1 MKDSLLKRAFSIQ
14 EGETGRV
21 GLLLIMS
28 FFMGAFLATFSVAA
42 QTRFLGMA
50 DGGDRLP
57 EAFVLSGVFALFA
70 TLAYNFLQTRIPFR
84 ILAIASLSTITLVTA
99 FIEFG
104 HNYTDLDEV
113 TLNFF
118 SYAQVAPFTLVT
130 LLVFW
135 GTFNRLFNVKQSK
148 RLLGSVDQGALL
160 ASLISFFTIP
170 LVLQIKGFELDYL
183 FTGSLIGII
192 SFTILFIILSNSY
205 ADQSWSL
212 RKEKE
217 LNQKLSIGAFFGNKF
232 VLFLSL
238 FIIASMT
245 TLTFVDFSFLNASTQ
260 FFDPKVKGEDALPSF
275 LAYFEATVVIFSFL
289 FQTFAA
295 DKVIADYGLR
305 TSVLV
310 NPILIGL
317 FTVVALSIG
326 LAFGYTIESSSFV
339 IFFIMVAMSKLFVL
353 SVKES
358 LDEPSFKLYLLP
370 IDTNIK
376 LDVQTKLEGVVTGL
390 ATLIAGGLILLIQQT
405 DLTDLIYMTIF
416 AIPLILGWYFVA
428 SKLYAIYR
436 ETLQSTLVKNKAKV
450 EHKIER
456 EYTVDR
462 VLEKEVNSTAED
474 KVIYGLKLMEKL
486 EPTLFENAVIR
497 LTDSEYP
504 KVKSFAVEKIQEL
517 GVDKETIKNPD
528 IRNLAKSAQG
538 EAEDSDLLSISPDR
552 LMKLSKSVKPAD
564 RILAAKLLRKLIS
577 QRTIF
582 ILLEL
587 LRDVSLQVRT
597 EALIT
602 ARKVKRQETWSVLI
616 ELLSSPSYGHEAA
629 AALIEAGEA
638 ALPTLET
645 AFHKSGQTDLVMLR
659 IVQIM
664 GRIGGDEALALLWKK
679 ADYPDKRIVKQILYS
694 LRYINYRAAGRQ
706 RQEVTDLL
714 ETELGKTIWNLAA
727 LNELPADEPEY
738 NLLRDALREEI
749 RSNFDHVTM
758 LLSILYDP
766 EAVQLVRE
774 NIESGDPNGIA
785 YALELMDLFVEKDLK
800 PKLFPLFD
808 DIPVEQKLEQLQ
820 IYFPRESY
828 NPIQVINYILN
839 RDFNMNNRWTKV
851 CAVYVSAYLKDFRVS
866 RGLIAQMFNQ
876 DKMLQ
881 ETAAWV
887 IYNKDKNVYKV
898 ISERL
903 PVRDKKFLDSSIE
916 NNQLLDGLDDGFF
929 LGIEMVLFLKQLPE
943 FKNINGVL
951 LADLFDKISPID
963 LNEGQK
969 LTFDAK
975 EQSMPII
982 IVALGAIKL
991 KNDDSVIRTLKAGNV
1006 YGDIFQN
1013 GLAVPAKSMEATE
1026 RSIVFKINLADFYF
1040 VMANHHEL
1048 VEGIIKNITNTQ
1060 AKVTMPD
1067 LEL

>member
-1 MKDSLLKRAFSIQ
+1 MKDNLLKRVFSIQ

-28 FFMGAFLATFSVAA
+28 FFMGAFLATFSVGA
-42 QTRFLGMA
+42 QTQFLRD
-50 DGGDRLP
+50 DGAQRLP
-57 EAFVLSGVFALFA
+57 EAFVLSGIFGLIA

-84 ILAIASLSTITLVTA
+84 ILAILSLLAITLITA

-104 HNYTDLDEV
+104 HTYVNLDEV
-113 TLNFF
+113 NLRFF
-118 SYAQVAPFTLVT
+118 AYAQIAPFTLVI

-160 ASLISFFTIP
+160 ASLISFFSIP
-170 LVLQIKGFELDYL
+170 IVLQIKGFEAVDL
-183 FTGSLIGII
+183 FTISLVAIVI
-192 SFTILFIILSNSY
+192 FTLLFAVLSNRF
-205 ADQSWSL
+205 ADVSWSL
-212 RKEKE
+212 KKEKE
-217 LNQKLSIGAFFGNKF
+217 LNQKLTLGAFFRNKY
-232 VLFLSL
+232 VLYLSL
-238 FIIASMT
+238 FIIASIVA
-245 TLTFVDFSFLNASTQ
+245 LTFVDYSFLNASVQ
-260 FFDPKVKGEDALPSF
+260 FFDPKVKGPDALPSF
-275 LAYFEATVVIFSFL
+275 LSYFEATVVIFSFL

-295 DKVIADYGLR
+295 DKVIADYGLK

-310 NPILIGL
+310 NPILIGI
-317 FTVVALSIG
+317 FTIVALVIG
-326 LAFGYTIESSSFV
+326 LSFGYTIESSSFI
-339 IFFIMVAMSKLFVL
+339 IFFIMIAMSKLFVL

-370 IDTNIK
+370 IETHIK

-390 ATLIAGGLILLIQQT
+390 AMLIAGGLILMIQRFN
-405 DLTDLIYMTIF
+405 LVDLIYMTIF

-436 ETLQSTLVKNKAKV
+436 ETLQTTLVKNKAKV
-450 EHKIER
+450 EHKIDR
-456 EYTVDR
+456 EYTVDK
-462 VLEKEVNSTAED
+462 VLEKEVNSSAED

-497 LTDSEYP
+497 LAESDYA
-504 KVKSFAVEKIQEL
+504 KVRSFAIEKIHEL
-517 GVDKETIKNPD
+517 GIDRETIKNPE

-538 EAEDSDLLSISPDR
+538 EAEDSDLLSIAPDK

-587 LRDVSLQVRT
+587 LRDVSVQVRH

-602 ARKVKRQETWSVLI
+602 ARKVKRPETWSVLI
-616 ELLSSPSYGHEAA
+616 ELLSSPSYGHDAA
-629 AALIEAGEA
+629 AALMEAGPA
-638 ALPTLET
+638 ALPVLET
-645 AFHKSGQTDLVMLR
+645 SFHKSGQTDLVMLR

-694 LRYINYRAAGRQ
+694 LRYINYRASGRQ
-706 RQEVTDLL
+706 AQEVTDLL

-727 LNELPADEPEY
+727 LNELPDEPEY
-738 NLLRDALREEI
+738 ALLRDAIREEI

-820 IYFPRESY
+820 VYFPRESY

-851 CAVYVSAYLKDFRVS
+851 CAVHVSAYLKDFRVS

-887 IYNKDKNVYKV
+887 IYNKDKNIYKV

-903 PVRDKKFLDSSIE
+903 PNRDKKFLDSSIE

-951 LADLFDKISPID
+951 LADLFDKISPLD
-963 LNEGQK
+963 LNAGQK

-975 EQSMPII
+975 DQDMPII
-982 IVALGAIKL
+982 IVALGEIKL
-991 KNDDSVIRTLKAGNV
+991 KDDDTVVKTLKAGSV

-1013 GLAVPAKSMEATE
+1013 GQAVAAKSIEATE

-1048 VEGIIKNITNTQ
+1048 VEGLIKNITNTQ
-1060 AKVTMPD
+1060 AKANVLNP
-1067 LEL
+1067 

>member
-42 QTRFLGMA
+42 QTKFLNDTGLHL
-50 DGGDRLP
+50 DLRENLSK
-57 EAFVLSGVFALFA
+57 AFVLSGLFGLFA
-70 TLAYNFLQTRIPFR
+70 TLIYNFLQTRIPFR
-84 ILAIASLSTITLVTA
+84 MLAILSLSTIIVITA
-99 FIEFG
+99 FVEFG
-104 HNYTDLDEV
+104 YQFIEMDAQGL
-113 TLNFF
+113 LFF
-118 SYAQVAPFTLVT
+118 SYAQIAPFSLIS

-135 GTFNRLFNVKQSK
+135 GAFNRLFNVKQTK

-160 ASLISFFTIP
+160 ASLISFFAIP
-170 LVLQIKGFELDYL
+170 IVLNYIEIDNL
-183 FTGSLIGII
+183 FTISLIAIIAFTI
-192 SFTILFIILSNSY
+192 SFIVLSGRF
-205 ADQSWSL
+205 ADVNWTL
-212 RKEKE
+212 RKERE
-217 LNQKLSIGAFFGNKF
+217 LNQKLTPGSFFKNKY

-238 FIIASMT
+238 FIIASMVA
-245 TLTFVDFSFLNASTQ
+245 LNFVDYSFLNVSTE
-260 FFDPKVKGEDALPSF
+260 FFKDKGEDALPNF

-310 NPILIGL
+310 NPILIGI
-317 FTVVALSIG
+317 FTLVALAIG
-326 LAFGYTIESSSFV
+326 LAFGYTSDSSSFI
-339 IFFIMVAMSKLFVL
+339 IFFIMIAMSKLFVL

-405 DLTDLIYMTIF
+405 DLTGLIYMTIF
-416 AIPLILGWYFVA
+416 AIPLILGWFFIA
-428 SKLYAIYR
+428 GKLYAIYR
-436 ETLQSTLVKNKAKV
+436 ETLQSTLIKNKAKV

-462 VLEKEVNSTAED
+462 VLEKEVNGTTED

-497 LTDSEYP
+497 LTESESP

-517 GVDKETIKNPD
+517 GVDKETIKNPE

-538 EAEDSDLLSISPDR
+538 EAEDSDLLSISPDK

-587 LRDVSLQVRT
+587 LRDVSQQVRH

-602 ARKVKRQETWSVLI
+602 ARKVKRPETWSVLI
-616 ELLSSPSYGHEAA
+616 ELLSSPNYGHDAA

-638 ALPTLET
+638 ALPVLET
-645 AFHKSGQTDLVMLR
+645 SFHKSGQTDLVMLR

-727 LNELPADEPEY
+727 LNELPADQPEY

-808 DIPVEQKLEQLQ
+808 DIPVEMKLEQLQ

-851 CAVYVSAYLKDFRVS
+851 CAVHVTAYLKDFRVS

-887 IYNKDKNVYKV
+887 IFNKDKNIYKV

-903 PVRDKKFLDSSIE
+903 PLRDKKFLDSSIE

-929 LGIEMVLFLKQLPE
+929 LGMEMVLFLKQLPE

-969 LTFDAK
+969 ISFDAK

-982 IVALGAIKL
+982 IVALGEVKL
-991 KNDDSVIRTLKAGNV
+991 KNDDSVIRTLKAGSV

-1013 GLAVPAKSMEATE
+1013 DLAVPAKSMEASE

-1048 VEGIIKNITNTQ
+1048 VEGLIKNITNTQ
-1060 AKVTMPD
+1060 TKATVSD

>member
-1 MKDSLLKRAFSIQ
+1 MKGSLLKKVFSIQ
-14 EGETGRV
+14 EGEEGRV

-42 QTRFLGMA
+42 QTQFLGLP
-50 DGGDRLP
+50 DGSQSLP
-57 EAFVLSGVFALFA
+57 EAFVLSGIFGLFA
-70 TLAYNFLQTRIPFR
+70 TLAYNFLQSRIPFR
-84 ILAIASLSTITLVTA
+84 LLAILSLLTITLVAA

-104 HNYTDLDEV
+104 HTYVNLDERS
-113 TLNFF
+113 LRFF
-118 SYAQVAPFTLVT
+118 AYAQIAPFTLVI
-130 LLVFW
+130 LLIFW

-160 ASLISFFTIP
+160 ASLISFFSIP
-170 LVLQIKGFELDYL
+170 LLLNVIEVEDL
-183 FTGSLIGII
+183 FTFSLFSIVI
-192 SFTILFIILSNSY
+192 FTILFIVLSGKF
-205 ADQSWSL
+205 ADESWSL

-217 LNQKLSIGAFFGNKF
+217 LNQKLTVGSFLTNKY

-238 FIIASMT
+238 FIIVSIVA
-245 TLTFVDFSFLNASTQ
+245 LTFVDYSFLNASTQ
-260 FFDPKVKGEDALPSF
+260 FFSDKGPEALPKF
-275 LAYFEATVVIFSFL
+275 LSYFEATVVIFSFL

-295 DKVIADYGLR
+295 DRVISDYGLR

-310 NPILIGL
+310 NPILIGI
-317 FTVVALSIG
+317 FTIVALAIG
-326 LAFGYTIESSSFV
+326 LSFGYTTESSSFI
-339 IFFIMVAMSKLFVL
+339 IFFIMIAMSKLFVL

-370 IDTNIK
+370 IETNIK

-390 ATLIAGGLILLIQQT
+390 ATLIAGGLILTIQKFN
-405 DLTDLIYMTIF
+405 LVDLIYMTIF
-416 AIPLILGWYFVA
+416 AIPLILVWYFVA
-428 SKLYAIYR
+428 SKLYGIYR
-436 ETLQSTLVKNKAKV
+436 ETLQTTLVKNKAKV
-450 EHKIER
+450 DHKIDR
-456 EYTVDR
+456 EYTVDK
-462 VLEKEVNSTAED
+462 VLEKEINSTAED

-497 LTDSEYP
+497 LTESEYP
-504 KVKSFAVEKIQEL
+504 KVRSFAVEKIQDL
-517 GVDKETIKNPD
+517 GIDKETIKNPE

-538 EAEDSDLLSISPDR
+538 EAEDSDLLSISPDK

-587 LRDVSLQVRT
+587 LRDVSAQVRH

-602 ARKVKRQETWSVLI
+602 ARKVKRPETWSVLI
-616 ELLSSPSYGHEAA
+616 ELLSSPAYGHDAA

-638 ALPTLET
+638 ALPVLET
-645 AFHKSGQTDLVMLR
+645 SFHKSGQTDLVMLR

-706 RQEVTDLL
+706 AREVTDLL

-727 LNELPADEPEY
+727 LNELPADQPEY

-916 NNQLLDGLDDGFF
+916 NNQMIDGLDDGFF

-951 LADLFDKISPID
+951 LADLFDKISPLD
-963 LNEGQK
+963 LNPGQK
-969 LTFDAK
+969 ITFDAK
-975 EQSMPII
+975 EQGMPII
-982 IVALGAIKL
+982 IVALGEVKL
-991 KNDDSVIRTLKAGNV
+991 KDDDTVIRTLKAGNV

-1013 GLAVPAKSMEATE
+1013 GQAIAAKGIEATE

-1048 VEGIIKNITNTQ
+1048 VEGLIKNITSTQ
-1060 AKVTMPD
+1060 AKAANVLNP
-1067 LEL
+1067 EL

>member
-1 MKDSLLKRAFSIQ
+1 MKDSLLKRVFSIQ

-28 FFMGAFLATFSVAA
+28 FFMGAFLATFSVGA
-42 QTRFLGMA
+42 QTEFLKDQNNA
-50 DGGDRLP
+50 QRLP
-57 EAFVLSGVFALFA
+57 EAFVLAGVFGLFA
-70 TLAYNFLQTRIPFR
+70 TLIYNFLQTRIPFR
-84 ILAIASLSTITLVTA
+84 ILAILSLSAITLITA

-104 HNYTDLDEV
+104 HTYVEIDPVNLK
-113 TLNFF
+113 FF
-118 SYAQVAPFTLVT
+118 SYAQIAPFTLVI

-160 ASLISFFTIP
+160 ASLISFFSIP
-170 LVLQIKGFELDYL
+170 LVLQIEGFDAVDL
-183 FTGSLIGII
+183 FTISLIAIVI
-192 SFTILFIILSNSY
+192 FTVLFIMLSNRF
-205 ADQSWSL
+205 ADESWSL
-212 RKEKE
+212 KKEKE
-217 LNQKLSIGAFFGNKF
+217 LNQKLTVGAFLSNKY

-238 FIIASMT
+238 FIIASIVA
-245 TLTFVDFSFLNASTQ
+245 LTFVDYSFLNASTQ
-260 FFDPKVKGEDALPSF
+260 FFDPKEKGVDALPSF
-275 LAYFEATVVIFSFL
+275 LSYFEATVVIFSFS

-310 NPILIGL
+310 NPILLGI
-317 FTVVALSIG
+317 FTVVALVIG
-326 LAFGYTIESSSFV
+326 LSFGYTVESSSFV
-339 IFFIMVAMSKLFVL
+339 IFFIMIAMSKLFIL

-370 IDTNIK
+370 IESNIK

-390 ATLIAGGLILLIQQT
+390 ATLIAGALILTIQKFN
-405 DLTDLIYMTIF
+405 LVDLIYMTAF
-416 AIPLILGWYFVA
+416 AIPLVIGWYFVA
-428 SKLYAIYR
+428 SKLYGIYR
-436 ETLQSTLVKNKAKV
+436 QTLQTTLIKNKAKV
-450 EHKIER
+450 EHKIDR
-456 EYTVDR
+456 EYTVDK
-462 VLEKEVNSTAED
+462 VLEKEVNSSAED

-486 EPTLFENAVIR
+486 EPTLFENAAIR
-497 LTDSEYP
+497 LAESEYP
-504 KVKSFAVEKIQEL
+504 KVRSFAIEKIHEL
-517 GVDKETIKNPD
+517 GIDKETVKNPE

-538 EAEDSDLLSISPDR
+538 EAEDSDLLSIAPDK

-587 LRDVSLQVRT
+587 LRDVSVQVRH

-602 ARKVKRQETWSVLI
+602 ARKVKRPETWSVLV
-616 ELLSSPSYGHEAA
+616 ELLSSPSYGHDAA
-629 AALIEAGEA
+629 AALIEAGPA
-638 ALPTLET
+638 ALPVLET
-645 AFHKSGQTDLVMLR
+645 SFHKSGQTDLVMLR

-694 LRYINYRAAGRQ
+694 LRYINYRASGRQ
-706 RQEVTDLL
+706 AQEVTDLL

-727 LNELPADEPEY
+727 LNELPDEPEY
-738 NLLRDALREEI
+738 ALLRDAIREEI

-774 NIESGDPNGIA
+774 NIESGDPNGVA

-887 IYNKDKNVYKV
+887 IFNKDKNFYKV

-916 NNQLLDGLDDGFF
+916 NNQMIDGLDDGFF

-975 EQSMPII
+975 EQGMPIV
-982 IVALGAIKL
+982 IVALGEIKL
-991 KNDDSVIRTLKAGNV
+991 KDDDSVIKTLKAGSV

-1013 GLAVPAKSMEATE
+1013 GQVVPAKSIEATE

-1048 VEGIIKNITNTQ
+1048 VEGLIKNINNTQ
-1060 AKVTMPD
+1060 VKTRVLNP
-1067 LEL
+1067 EL

>member
-1 MKDSLLKRAFSIQ
+1 MKGSLLKQVFSIQ

-42 QTRFLGMA
+42 QTKFLSVP
-50 DGGDRLP
+50 GGSQQLP
-57 EAFVLSGVFALFA
+57 EAFVLSGIFALFA
-70 TLAYNFLQTRIPFR
+70 TLIYNFLQSRIPFR
-84 ILAIASLSTITLVTA
+84 ILAILSLSTITLVTA

-104 HNYTDLDEV
+104 HSYVELDERN
-113 TLNFF
+113 LQFF
-118 SYAQVAPFTLVT
+118 AYAQIAPFTLVI

-135 GTFNRLFNVKQSK
+135 GAFNRLFNVKQSK

-160 ASLISFFTIP
+160 ASLISFFSIP
-170 LVLQIKGFELDYL
+170 IVLNYIVVDDL
-183 FTGSLIGII
+183 FTISLLSIVV
-192 SFTILFIILSNSY
+192 FTVLFVVLSSRF
-205 ADQSWSL
+205 ADDSWSL

-217 LNQKLSIGAFFGNKF
+217 LNQKLTVGAFFTNKY

-238 FIIASMT
+238 FIIASIVA
-245 TLTFVDFSFLNASTQ
+245 LTFVDYSFLNASTQ
-260 FFDPKVKGEDALPSF
+260 FFSDKGPEALPKF
-275 LAYFEATVVIFSFL
+275 LSYFEATVVIFSFL

-310 NPILIGL
+310 NPILIGI
-317 FTVVALSIG
+317 FTIVALGIG
-326 LAFGYTIESSSFV
+326 LSFGYTTASSSFI
-339 IFFIMVAMSKLFVL
+339 IFFIMIAMSKLFVL

-370 IDTNIK
+370 IETNIK

-390 ATLIAGGLILLIQQT
+390 ATLIAGGLILMIQKFN
-405 DLTDLIYMTIF
+405 LVDLIYMTIF

-428 SKLYAIYR
+428 GKLYAIYR
-436 ETLQSTLVKNKAKV
+436 ETLQTTLIKNKAKV
-450 EHKIER
+450 DHNIDR
-456 EYTVDR
+456 EYTVDK
-462 VLEKEVNSTAED
+462 VLQKEINSSAED
-474 KVIYGLKLMEKL
+474 KVIYGLKLMERL

-497 LTDSEYP
+497 LAESDYS
-504 KVKSFAVEKIQEL
+504 KVRSFAVEKIQEL
-517 GVDKETIKNPD
+517 GIDKETIKNPE

-538 EAEDSDLLSISPDR
+538 EAEDSDLLSIAPDK

-587 LRDVSLQVRT
+587 LRDVSAQVRH
-597 EALIT
+597 EALVT
-602 ARKVKRQETWSVLI
+602 ARKVKRPETWSVLI
-616 ELLSSPSYGHEAA
+616 ELLSSPAYGHDSA
-629 AALIEAGEA
+629 AALIEAGAA
-638 ALPTLET
+638 ALPVLET

-694 LRYINYRAAGRQ
+694 LRYINYRATGRQ
-706 RQEVTDLL
+706 AREVTDLL

-727 LNELPADEPEY
+727 LNELPNEPEY
-738 NLLRDALREEI
+738 ALLRDAIREEI
-749 RSNFDHVTM
+749 RSNFDHITM

-851 CAVYVSAYLKDFRVS
+851 CAVHVSAYLKDFRVS

-903 PVRDKKFLDSSIE
+903 PLRDKKFLDSSIE
-916 NNQLLDGLDDGFF
+916 NNQMIDGLDDGFF

-951 LADLFDKISPID
+951 LADLFDKISPLD
-963 LNEGQK
+963 LNAGQK
-969 LTFDAK
+969 ITFDAK
-975 EQSMPII
+975 EQGMPII
-982 IVALGAIKL
+982 IVALGEIKL
-991 KNDDSVIRTLKAGNV
+991 KDEDTVIRTLKAGSV

-1013 GLAVPAKSMEATE
+1013 GQVIAAKGIEATE

-1048 VEGIIKNITNTQ
+1048 VEGLIKNITSTQ
-1060 AKVTMPD
+1060 AKAAKVLNP
-1067 LEL
+1067 EL

>member
-1 MKDSLLKRAFSIQ
+1 MKDSLLKRVFSIQ

-28 FFMGAFLATFSVAA
+28 FFMGAFLATFSVGA
-42 QTRFLGMA
+42 QTQFLGLP
-50 DGGDRLP
+50 DGAQRLP
-57 EAFVLSGVFALFA
+57 EAFVLAGIFGLFA
-70 TLAYNFLQTRIPFR
+70 TLTYNFLQTRIPFR
-84 ILAIASLSTITLVTA
+84 ILAILSLLTITLITA

-104 HNYTDLDEV
+104 HTYVNLDEV
-113 TLNFF
+113 NLRFF
-118 SYAQVAPFTLVT
+118 AYAQIAPFTLVI

-160 ASLISFFTIP
+160 ASLISFFSIP
-170 LVLQIKGFELDYL
+170 VVLTIKGFDAVDL
-183 FTGSLIGII
+183 FTISLVAIVI
-192 SFTILFIILSNSY
+192 FTLFFAVLSNRF
-205 ADQSWSL
+205 ADVSWSL
-212 RKEKE
+212 KKEKE
-217 LNQKLSIGAFFGNKF
+217 LNQKLTIGAFFRNKY
-232 VLFLSL
+232 VLYLSL
-238 FIIASMT
+238 FIIASIVA
-245 TLTFVDFSFLNASTQ
+245 LTFVDYSFLNASVQ
-260 FFDPKVKGEDALPSF
+260 FFDPKVKGPDALPSF
-275 LAYFEATVVIFSFL
+275 LSYFEATVVIFSFL

-295 DKVIADYGLR
+295 DKVIADYGLK

-310 NPILIGL
+310 NPILIGI
-317 FTVVALSIG
+317 FTIVALVIG
-326 LAFGYTIESSSFV
+326 LSFGYTIESSSFI
-339 IFFIMVAMSKLFVL
+339 IFFIMIAMSKLFVL
-353 SVKES
+353 SIKES

-370 IDTNIK
+370 IETNIK

-390 ATLIAGGLILLIQQT
+390 AMLIAGGLILMIQRFN
-405 DLTDLIYMTIF
+405 LVDLIYMTIF

-436 ETLQSTLVKNKAKV
+436 ETLQTTLVKNKAKV
-450 EHKIER
+450 EHKIDR
-456 EYTVDR
+456 EYTVDK
-462 VLEKEVNSTAED
+462 VLEKEVNSSAED

-497 LTDSEYP
+497 LAESDYA
-504 KVKSFAVEKIQEL
+504 KVRSFAIEKIHEL
-517 GVDKETIKNPD
+517 GIDKETIKNPE

-538 EAEDSDLLSISPDR
+538 ESEDSDLLSIAPDK

-564 RILAAKLLRKLIS
+564 RVLAAKLLRKLIS

-587 LRDVSLQVRT
+587 LRDVSVQVRH

-602 ARKVKRQETWSVLI
+602 ARKVKRPETWSVLI
-616 ELLSSPSYGHEAA
+616 ELLSSPSYGHDAA
-629 AALIEAGEA
+629 AALMEAGPA
-638 ALPTLET
+638 ALPVLET
-645 AFHKSGQTDLVMLR
+645 SFHKSGQTDLVMLR

-694 LRYINYRAAGRQ
+694 LRYINYRASGRQ
-706 RQEVTDLL
+706 AQEVTDLL

-727 LNELPADEPEY
+727 LNELPDEPAY
-738 NLLRDALREEI
+738 ALLRDAIREEI

-774 NIESGDPNGIA
+774 NIESGDPNGVA

-808 DIPVEQKLEQLQ
+808 DIPVEQKLEMLQ
-820 IYFPRESY
+820 VHFPRETY

-887 IYNKDKNVYKV
+887 IYNKDKNIYKV

-903 PVRDKKFLDSSIE
+903 PNRDKKFLDSSIE

-951 LADLFDKISPID
+951 LADLFDKISPLD
-963 LNEGQK
+963 LNAGQK

-975 EQSMPII
+975 DQDMPII
-982 IVALGAIKL
+982 IVALGEIKL
-991 KNDDSVIRTLKAGNV
+991 KNDDTVIKTLKAGSV

-1013 GLAVPAKSMEATE
+1013 GQAVAAKSIEATE
-1026 RSIVFKINLADFYF
+1026 RSIIFKINLADFYF

-1048 VEGIIKNITNTQ
+1048 VEGLIKNITS
-1060 AKVTMPD
+1060 AKAKANVLST
-1067 LEL
+1067 EL

>member
-28 FFMGAFLATFSVAA
+28 FFMGAFLATFSVGA
-42 QTRFLGMA
+42 QTQFLALA
-50 DGGDRLP
+50 DGSQRLP
-57 EAFVLSGVFALFA
+57 EAFVLSGIFGLFA

-84 ILAIASLSTITLVTA
+84 ILAILSLLTITLITA

-104 HNYTDLDEV
+104 HTYVDLDERS
-113 TLNFF
+113 LRFF
-118 SYAQVAPFTLVT
+118 AYAQIAPFTLVI

-170 LVLQIKGFELDYL
+170 LVLKIQGFDVDNL
-183 FTGSLIGII
+183 FTISLIGII
-192 SFTILFIILSNSY
+192 IFTILFIVLSKRF
-205 ADQSWSL
+205 ADESWSL
-212 RKEKE
+212 KKEKE
-217 LNQKLSIGAFFGNKF
+217 LNQKLTIGAFFRNKY

-238 FIIASMT
+238 FIIASMVA
-245 TLTFVDFSFLNASTQ
+245 LTFVDYSFLNASVQ
-260 FFDPKVKGEDALPSF
+260 FFSDKGPDALPSF
-275 LAYFEATVVIFSFL
+275 LSYFETTVVIFSFL

-310 NPILIGL
+310 NPILIGI
-317 FTVVALSIG
+317 FTLVALAIG
-326 LAFGYTIESSSFV
+326 LSFGYTIASSSFI
-339 IFFIMVAMSKLFVL
+339 IFFIMIAMSKLFVL

-370 IDTNIK
+370 IETNIK

-390 ATLIAGGLILLIQQT
+390 ATLIAGGLILMIQKF
-405 DLTDLIYMTIF
+405 DLVDLIYMTVF

-428 SKLYAIYR
+428 SRLYAIYR
-436 ETLQSTLVKNKAKV
+436 ETLQTTLIKNKAKV
-450 EHKIER
+450 EHKIDR
-456 EYTVDR
+456 EYTVDK
-462 VLEKEVNSTAED
+462 VLEKEVNSSTED

-497 LTDSEYP
+497 LAESEYS
-504 KVKSFAVEKIQEL
+504 KVRSFAIEKIHEL
-517 GVDKETIKNPD
+517 GIDKETIKNPE

-538 EAEDSDLLSISPDR
+538 EAEDSDLLSIAPDK

-587 LRDVSLQVRT
+587 LRDVSVQVRH

-602 ARKVKRQETWSVLI
+602 ARKVKRPETWSVLI
-616 ELLSSPSYGHEAA
+616 ELLSSPTYGHDAA
-629 AALIEAGEA
+629 AALIEAGPA
-638 ALPTLET
+638 ALPVLET
-645 AFHKSGQTDLVMLR
+645 SFHKSGQTDLVMLR

-694 LRYINYRAAGRQ
+694 LRYINYRASGRQ
-706 RQEVTDLL
+706 AQEVTDLL

-727 LNELPADEPEY
+727 LNELPEEPEY
-738 NLLRDALREEI
+738 ALLRDAIREEI

-774 NIESGDPNGIA
+774 NIESGDPNGVA
-785 YALELMDLFVEKDLK
+785 YALELMDLFVDKELK

-887 IYNKDKNVYKV
+887 VYNKDKNFYKV

-943 FKNINGVL
+943 FKKINGVL

-975 EQSMPII
+975 EQGMPII
-982 IVALGAIKL
+982 IVALGEIKL
-991 KNDDSVIRTLKAGNV
+991 KDEDTVIRTLKAGSV

-1013 GLAVPAKSMEATE
+1013 GQVVVAKSIEATE

-1048 VEGIIKNITNTQ
+1048 VEGLIGNITSTQ
-1060 AKVTMPD
+1060 AKAKV
-1067 LEL
+1067 LNSEL

>member
-1 MKDSLLKRAFSIQ
+1 MKESLLKKVFSVE

-28 FFMGAFLATFSVAA
+28 FFMGAFLATFSVGA
-42 QTRFLGMA
+42 QTQFLALA
-50 DGGDRLP
+50 DGSQKLP
-57 EAFVLSGVFALFA
+57 EAFVLSGIFGLFA
-70 TLAYNFLQTRIPFR
+70 TLTYNFLQNRIPFR
-84 ILAIASLSTITLVTA
+84 LLAILSLITITIIAA

-104 HNYTDLDEV
+104 HEYVAMDDRYLR
-113 TLNFF
+113 FF
-118 SYAQVAPFTLVT
+118 SYAQIAPFTLVV

-170 LVLQIKGFELDYL
+170 ILLDYIVVKDL
-183 FTGSLIGII
+183 FTISLFGII
-192 SFTILFIILSNSY
+192 IFTILFIVLSSRF
-205 ADQSWSL
+205 ADESWSL
-212 RKEKE
+212 KSEKQF
-217 LNQKLSIGAFFGNKF
+217 NQKLSTVSFFKNKY

-238 FIIASMT
+238 FIIASMVA
-245 TLTFVDFSFLNASTQ
+245 LTFVDYSFLNASTQ
-260 FFDPKVKGEDALPSF
+260 FFSDKGPDALPKF
-275 LAYFEATVVIFSFL
+275 LSYFEATVVIFSFL

-295 DKVIADYGLR
+295 DRVIADYGLK

-310 NPILIGL
+310 NPILIGI
-317 FTVVALSIG
+317 FTVVALAIG
-326 LAFGYTIESSSFV
+326 LSFGYTPDSSSFI
-339 IFFIMVAMSKLFVL
+339 IFFIMIAMSKLFVL

-370 IDTNIK
+370 IETNIK
-376 LDVQTKLEGVVTGL
+376 IDVQTKLEGVVTGF
-390 ATLIAGGLILLIQQT
+390 ATLVAGALILGIQKFS
-405 DLTDLIYMTIF
+405 LVDLIYMTVF
-416 AIPLILGWYFVA
+416 AIPLIVGWYFVA
-428 SKLYAIYR
+428 GKLYGIYR
-436 ETLQSTLVKNKAKV
+436 ETLQTTLIKNKAKV
-450 EHKIER
+450 DHKIDR
-456 EYTVDR
+456 EYTVDK
-462 VLEKEVNSTAED
+462 VLEKEINSTAED

-497 LTDSEYP
+497 LTESEYT

-517 GVDKETIKNPD
+517 GIDKETIKNPE

-538 EAEDSDLLSISPDR
+538 EAEDSDLLSISPDK

-587 LRDVSLQVRT
+587 LRDVSVQVRH

-602 ARKVKRQETWSVLI
+602 ARKVKRPETWSVLV
-616 ELLSSPSYGHEAA
+616 ELLSSPTYGHDAA
-629 AALIEAGEA
+629 AALIEAGPA
-638 ALPTLET
+638 ALPVLE
-645 AFHKSGQTDLVMLR
+645 ASFHKSGQTDLVMLR

-694 LRYINYRAAGRQ
+694 LRYINYRATGRQ
-706 RQEVTDLL
+706 AQEVTELL

-727 LNELPADEPEY
+727 LSELPDEAEY
-738 NLLRDALREEI
+738 ALLRDAIREEI
-749 RSNFDHVTM
+749 RSNFDHITM

-774 NIESGDPNGIA
+774 NIESGDPNGVA

-887 IYNKDKNVYKV
+887 IYNKDKNFYKV

-975 EQSMPII
+975 EQGMPII
-982 IVALGAIKL
+982 IVALGEIILKDDATVIK
-991 KNDDSVIRTLKAGNV
+991 SLKAGSV

-1013 GLAVPAKSMEATE
+1013 GLAVPAKSIEATQ

-1048 VEGIIKNITNTQ
+1048 VEGLIKNITSTQ
-1060 AKVTMPD
+1060 AKANVLTT
-1067 LEL
+1067 EL

>member
-1 MKDSLLKRAFSIQ
+1 MKDNLLKRVFSIQ

-28 FFMGAFLATFSVAA
+28 FFMGAFLATFSVGA
-42 QTRFLGMA
+42 QTQFLGLP
-50 DGGDRLP
+50 DGAQRLP
-57 EAFVLSGVFALFA
+57 EAFVLAGIFGLFA
-70 TLAYNFLQTRIPFR
+70 TLTYNFLQTRIPFR
-84 ILAIASLSTITLVTA
+84 ILAILSLLTITLIAA

-104 HNYTDLDEV
+104 HTYVDLDERS
-113 TLNFF
+113 LKFF
-118 SYAQVAPFTLVT
+118 AYAQIAPFTLVI

-160 ASLISFFTIP
+160 ASLISFFSIP
-170 LVLQIKGFELDYL
+170 IVLQIKGFEAVDL
-183 FTGSLIGII
+183 FTISLVAIVI
-192 SFTILFIILSNSY
+192 FTLLFAVLSNRF
-205 ADQSWSL
+205 ADVSWSL
-212 RKEKE
+212 KKERE
-217 LNQKLSIGAFFGNKF
+217 LNQKLTIGAFFRNKY
-232 VLFLSL
+232 VLYLSL
-238 FIIASMT
+238 FIIASIVA
-245 TLTFVDFSFLNASTQ
+245 LTFVDYSFLNASVQ
-260 FFDPKVKGEDALPSF
+260 FFDPKVKGPDALPSF
-275 LAYFEATVVIFSFL
+275 LSYFEATVVIFSFL

-295 DKVIADYGLR
+295 DKVIADYGLK

-310 NPILIGL
+310 NPILIGI
-317 FTVVALSIG
+317 FTIVALVIG
-326 LAFGYTIESSSFV
+326 LSFGYTIESSSFI
-339 IFFIMVAMSKLFVL
+339 IFFIMIAMSKLFVL

-370 IDTNIK
+370 IETHIK

-390 ATLIAGGLILLIQQT
+390 AMLIAGGLILMIQRFN
-405 DLTDLIYMTIF
+405 LVDLIYMTIF

-436 ETLQSTLVKNKAKV
+436 ETLQTTLVKNKAKV
-450 EHKIER
+450 EHKIDR
-456 EYTVDR
+456 EYTVDK
-462 VLEKEVNSTAED
+462 VLEKEVNSSAED

-497 LTDSEYP
+497 LAESEYA
-504 KVKSFAVEKIQEL
+504 KVRSFAIEKIHEL
-517 GVDKETIKNPD
+517 GIDKETIKNPE
-528 IRNLAKSAQG
+528 IRNLAKNAQG
-538 EAEDSDLLSISPDR
+538 EAEDSDLLSIAPDK

-587 LRDVSLQVRT
+587 LRDVSVQVRH

-602 ARKVKRQETWSVLI
+602 ARKVKRPETWSVLI
-616 ELLSSPSYGHEAA
+616 ELLSSPSYGHDAA
-629 AALIEAGEA
+629 AALMEAGPA
-638 ALPTLET
+638 ALPVLET
-645 AFHKSGQTDLVMLR
+645 SFHKSGQTDLVMLR

-694 LRYINYRAAGRQ
+694 LRYINYRASGRQ
-706 RQEVTDLL
+706 AQEVTDLL

-727 LNELPADEPEY
+727 LNELPDEPEY
-738 NLLRDALREEI
+738 ALLRDAIREEI

-820 IYFPRESY
+820 VYFPRESY

-851 CAVYVSAYLKDFRVS
+851 CAVHVSAYLKDFRVS

-887 IYNKDKNVYKV
+887 IYNKDKNIYKV

-903 PVRDKKFLDSSIE
+903 PNRDKKFLDSSIE

-951 LADLFDKISPID
+951 LADLFDKISPLD
-963 LNEGQK
+963 LNAGQK

-975 EQSMPII
+975 DQDMPII
-982 IVALGAIKL
+982 IVALGEIKL
-991 KNDDSVIRTLKAGNV
+991 KDDDTVVKTLKAGSV

-1013 GLAVPAKSMEATE
+1013 GQAVAAKSIEATE

-1048 VEGIIKNITNTQ
+1048 VEGLIKNITNTQ
-1060 AKVTMPD
+1060 AKANVLNP
-1067 LEL
+1067 

>member
-1 MKDSLLKRAFSIQ
+1 MRGNLLKRLFSVQ
-14 EGETGRV
+14 ENETGRV

-42 QTRFLGMA
+42 QAIFLKHP
-50 DGGDRLP
+50 DGQENLSK
-57 EAFVLSGVFALFA
+57 AFVLSGLFGLVA
-70 TLAYNFLQTRIPFR
+70 TVLYNFLQSRIPFR
-84 ILAIASLSTITLVTA
+84 ILAILSLSTITLITA

-104 HNYTDLDEV
+104 YKFFEIDEQN
-113 TLNFF
+113 LHFF
-118 SYAQVAPFTLVT
+118 SYAQIAPFSLII
-130 LLVFW
+130 LLIFW
-135 GTFNRLFNVKQSK
+135 GAFNRLFNVKQTK

-160 ASLISFFTIP
+160 ASLISFFAIP
-170 LVLQIKGFELDYL
+170 IVLKYIDTAEL
-183 FTGSLIGII
+183 FTISLIAII
-192 SFTILFIILSNSY
+192 AFTVSFILLSGRF
-205 ADQSWSL
+205 ADVNWTL
-212 RKEKE
+212 RKERE
-217 LNQKLSIGAFFGNKF
+217 LNQKLTTGSFLKNKYL
-232 VLFLSL
+232 LFLSL
-238 FIIASMT
+238 FIIASMVA
-245 TLTFVDFSFLNASTQ
+245 LNFVDYSFLNVSSE
-260 FFDPKVKGEDALPSF
+260 FFEDKGDDALPNF

-295 DKVIADYGLR
+295 DKVIADYGLK

-310 NPILIGL
+310 NPILIGM
-317 FTVVALSIG
+317 FTLVALAIG
-326 LAFGYTIESSSFV
+326 LSFGYTTASSSFI
-339 IFFIMVAMSKLFVL
+339 IFFIMIAMSKLFVL

-370 IDTNIK
+370 IETNIK

-390 ATLIAGGLILLIQQT
+390 ATLIAGGLILLIQRAE
-405 DLTDLIYMTIF
+405 LTDLIYMTIF
-416 AIPLILGWYFVA
+416 AIPIMLAWYFVA

-436 ETLQSTLVKNKAKV
+436 ETLQTTLIRNKSKV
-450 EHKIER
+450 DHKIER

-517 GVDKETIKNPD
+517 GVEKETIRNPE

-602 ARKVKRQETWSVLI
+602 ARKVKRPETWSVLI

-727 LNELPADEPEY
+727 LNELPADQPEY

-903 PVRDKKFLDSSIE
+903 PLRDKKFLDSSIE

-969 LTFDAK
+969 LSFDAK

-982 IVALGAIKL
+982 IVALGKIKL
-991 KNDDSVIRTLKAGNV
+991 KNDDVVVSTLKAGSV

-1013 GLAVPAKSMEATE
+1013 GLATAAKTMEATE

-1048 VEGIIKNITNTQ
+1048 VEGLITNITGSQ
-1060 AKVTMPD
+1060 AKTSVPEP
-1067 LEL
+1067 EL

>member
-1 MKDSLLKRAFSIQ
+1 MKGSLLNKVFSVE

-42 QTRFLGMA
+42 QTQFLGLD
-50 DGGDRLP
+50 DGSQKLP
-57 EAFVLSGVFALFA
+57 EAFVLSGIFGLFA
-70 TLAYNFLQTRIPFR
+70 TLTYNFLQNRIPFR
-84 ILAIASLSTITLVTA
+84 LLAILSLLTITLIAA

-104 HNYTDLDEV
+104 HEYVAMDDRYLR
-113 TLNFF
+113 FF
-118 SYAQVAPFTLVT
+118 SYAQIAPFTLVI

-160 ASLISFFTIP
+160 ASLISFFSIP
-170 LVLQIKGFELDYL
+170 FVLDYIAVADL
-183 FTGSLIGII
+183 FTISLVGVVI
-192 SFTILFIILSNSY
+192 FTILFIVLSSRF
-205 ADQSWSL
+205 ADESWSL
-212 RKEKE
+212 KSEKQF
-217 LNQKLSIGAFFGNKF
+217 NQKLSTVSFFKNKY

-238 FIIASMT
+238 FIIASMVA
-245 TLTFVDFSFLNASTQ
+245 LTFVDYSFLNASTE
-260 FFDPKVKGEDALPSF
+260 FFKDKPGALPKF
-275 LAYFEATVVIFSFL
+275 LSYFEATVVIFSFL

-295 DKVIADYGLR
+295 DRVIADYGLK

-310 NPILIGL
+310 NPILIGI
-317 FTVVALSIG
+317 FTVVALVIG
-326 LAFGYTIESSSFV
+326 LSFGYTTASSSFI
-339 IFFIMVAMSKLFVL
+339 IFFIMIAMSKLFVL

-370 IDTNIK
+370 IETNIK
-376 LDVQTKLEGVVTGL
+376 IDVQTKLEGVVTGF
-390 ATLIAGGLILLIQQT
+390 ATLVAGALILGIQKFN
-405 DLTDLIYMTIF
+405 LVDLIYMTVF
-416 AIPLILGWYFVA
+416 AIPLIAGWFFVA

-436 ETLQSTLVKNKAKV
+436 ETLQTTLIKNKAKV
-450 EHKIER
+450 DHKIDR
-456 EYTVDR
+456 EYTVDK
-462 VLEKEVNSTAED
+462 VLEKEINSTTED
-474 KVIYGLKLMEKL
+474 KVIYGLKLMERL

-497 LTDSEYP
+497 LTESEYA

-517 GVDKETIKNPD
+517 GIDRETIKNPE

-538 EAEDSDLLSISPDR
+538 EAEDSDLLSISPDK

-587 LRDVSLQVRT
+587 LRDVSVQVRH

-602 ARKVKRQETWSVLI
+602 ARKVKRPETWSVLV
-616 ELLSSPSYGHEAA
+616 ELLSSPTYGHDAA
-629 AALIEAGEA
+629 AALIEAGTA
-638 ALPTLET
+638 ALPVLET
-645 AFHKSGQTDLVMLR
+645 SFHKSGQTDLVMLR

-694 LRYINYRAAGRQ
+694 LRYINYRATGRQ
-706 RQEVTDLL
+706 VQEVTELL

-727 LNELPADEPEY
+727 LSELPEEPEY
-738 NLLRDALREEI
+738 ALLRDAIREEI
-749 RSNFDHVTM
+749 RSNFDHITM

-774 NIESGDPNGIA
+774 NIESGDPNGVA

-808 DIPVEQKLEQLQ
+808 DIPVAQKLEQLQ

-887 IYNKDKNVYKV
+887 IFNKDKNFYKV

-975 EQSMPII
+975 EQGMPII
-982 IVALGAIKL
+982 IVALGAIVL
-991 KNDDSVIRTLKAGNV
+991 KDENTVIKTLKAGSV

-1013 GLAVPAKSMEATE
+1013 GQAVPAKSIEATE

-1048 VEGIIKNITNTQ
+1048 VEGLIKNITSTQ
-1060 AKVTMPD
+1060 AKANVLTS
-1067 LEL
+1067 EL

>member
-1 MKDSLLKRAFSIQ
+1 MKDSLLKRVFSIQ

-42 QTRFLGMA
+42 QTQFLGLP
-50 DGGDRLP
+50 DGSQKLP
-57 EAFVLSGVFALFA
+57 EAFVLSGIFGLFA
-70 TLAYNFLQTRIPFR
+70 TLAYNFLQRRIPFR
-84 ILAIASLSTITLVTA
+84 ILAILSLSTITLIAA

-104 HNYTDLDEV
+104 HTYFDLDERS
-113 TLNFF
+113 LRFF
-118 SYAQVAPFTLVT
+118 AYAQIAPFTLVI

-170 LVLQIKGFELDYL
+170 LVLKIKGFDIENL
-183 FTGSLIGII
+183 FTISLVGII
-192 SFTILFIILSNSY
+192 IFTILFIVLSNRF
-205 ADQSWSL
+205 ADESWSL
-212 RKEKE
+212 KKEKE
-217 LNQKLSIGAFFGNKF
+217 LNQKLTVGSFFGNKY

-238 FIIASMT
+238 FIIASMVA
-245 TLTFVDFSFLNASTQ
+245 LTFVDYSFLNASVQ
-260 FFDPKVKGEDALPSF
+260 FFSDKGPDALPSF
-275 LAYFEATVVIFSFL
+275 LSYFEATVVIFSFL

-295 DKVIADYGLR
+295 DKVIADYGLK

-317 FTVVALSIG
+317 FTVVALVIG
-326 LAFGYTIESSSFV
+326 LSFGYTTESSSFI
-339 IFFIMVAMSKLFVL
+339 IFFIMIAMSKLFVL

-370 IDTNIK
+370 IETNIK
-376 LDVQTKLEGVVTGL
+376 LDVQTKLEGVITGL
-390 ATLIAGGLILLIQQT
+390 ATLIAGGLILMIQKFN
-405 DLTDLIYMTIF
+405 LVDLIYMTVF
-416 AIPLILGWYFVA
+416 AIPLMLGWYFVA

-436 ETLQSTLVKNKAKV
+436 ETLQTTLIKNKAKV
-450 EHKIER
+450 DHKIDR
-456 EYTVDR
+456 EYTVDK
-462 VLEKEVNSTAED
+462 VLEKEINSSVED

-486 EPTLFENAVIR
+486 EPTLFENAVMR

-517 GVDKETIKNPD
+517 GIDKETVKNPE
-528 IRNLAKSAQG
+528 IRNLAKTAQG
-538 EAEDSDLLSISPDR
+538 EAEDSDLLSISPDK

-587 LRDVSLQVRT
+587 LRDASVQVRH

-602 ARKVKRQETWSVLI
+602 ARKVKRPETWSVLV
-616 ELLSSPSYGHEAA
+616 ELLSSPSYGHDAA
-629 AALIEAGEA
+629 AALIEAGSA
-638 ALPTLET
+638 ALPVLET
-645 AFHKSGQTDLVMLR
+645 SFHKSGQTDLVMLR

-694 LRYINYRAAGRQ
+694 LRYINYRASGRQ
-706 RQEVTDLL
+706 AQEVTDLL

-727 LNELPADEPEY
+727 LNELPDEPEY
-738 NLLRDALREEI
+738 ALLRDAIREEI

-887 IYNKDKNVYKV
+887 IFNKDKNVYKV

-903 PVRDKKFLDSSIE
+903 PLRDKKFLDSSIE
-916 NNQLLDGLDDGFF
+916 NNQMIDGLDDGFF

-963 LNEGQK
+963 LNAGQK
-969 LTFDAK
+969 VTFDAK
-975 EQSMPII
+975 EQGMPII
-982 IVALGAIKL
+982 IVALGEVKL
-991 KNDDSVIRTLKAGNV
+991 KDEDTVIRTLKAGSV

-1013 GLAVPAKSMEATE
+1013 GQVTTAKGIEATE

-1048 VEGIIKNITNTQ
+1048 VEGIIRNINNTQ
-1060 AKVTMPD
+1060 VKTSVLNP
-1067 LEL
+1067 EL